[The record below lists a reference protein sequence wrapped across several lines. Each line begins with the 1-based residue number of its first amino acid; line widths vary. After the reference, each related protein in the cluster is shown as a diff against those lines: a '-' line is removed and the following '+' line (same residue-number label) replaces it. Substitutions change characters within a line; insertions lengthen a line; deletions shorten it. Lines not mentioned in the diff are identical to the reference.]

1 MKQLIHESVQRDLLI
16 YAFRYALGRR
26 SYAVADV
33 ANVLRRA
40 WPELSH
46 ADKHLYKLE
55 IREAI
60 TRDCAGDDQDIK
72 TWQALLELDEA
83 NNDHPHSNN

>member
-1 MKQLIHESVQRDLLI
+1 MKQLIPENAQRDLLI

-40 WPELSH
+40 WPDLSH

-60 TRDCAGDDQDIK
+60 TRECAGDEQDVK
-72 TWQALLELDEA
+72 TWQALLDIDNNLNDEKELV
-83 NNDHPHSNN
+83 